1 MHSFYLSR
9 VPRQHGFSLIELMM
23 VVAILGIV
31 TSIAVP
37 AYQEYVQT
45 GNATEATANLS
56 NCRVQAEQFFQDNYS
71 YVGFVCQPTDAK
83 FFDYVVENQTATSYT
98 LKANGKASQGMQ
110 YFTFS
115 INQDNAK
122 SSVFNGVTGAN
133 CWLTSNNGLC

>member
-1 MHSFYLSR
+1 MRSLNVSR
-9 VPRQHGFSLIELMM
+9 LAPQQGFSLIELMM

-56 NCRVQAEQFFQDNYS
+56 NCRVQAEQFYQDNYS
-71 YVGFVCQPTDAK
+71 YVGFVCQPADAK
-83 FFDYVVENQTATSYT
+83 FFDYVVENQTATTYT

-110 YFTFS
+110 YFTFT

-122 SSVFNGVTGAN
+122 SSMFSGVIGAT
-133 CWLTSNNGLC
+133 CWLTSNNGIC